1 MVSYILGINTLT
13 NLTIKEN
20 NMSKLS
26 VILDTSKL
34 RSIIEVNTNLN
45 INLEDLNSEL
55 VYGLIADE
63 IMLHTEI
70 IETMII
76 PQSDEEDI

>member
-1 MVSYILGINTLT
+1 
-13 NLTIKEN
+13 
-20 NMSKLS
+20 MSKLS

>member
-1 MVSYILGINTLT
+1 
-13 NLTIKEN
+13 
-20 NMSKLS
+20 MSKLS

-45 INLEDLNSEL
+45 INLEDLNGEL
-55 VYGLIADE
+55 VYGLITDE
-63 IMLHTEI
+63 IMKHIEI

>member
-13 NLTIKEN
+13 NLIIKEN